1 MSFNDIVNQDKA
13 KKIIA
18 SQLEAKRIPHAFLF
32 LGHEGTG
39 RKKFALE
46 LAKTLNCKNN
56 SNNPLEPCD
65 ECISCNK
72 INNNLHPD
80 VQVIGFEWQARLE
93 DKEVEKQKA
102 IKIDTIRELQK
113 EVNLKPSEG
122 KWKIF
127 IIEPAEKITLEA
139 ANCLLKT
146 LEEPPQWTVIIL
158 LALHKENLPA
168 TVVSRTQIITF
179 APLPQK
185 EIESIISKRFS
196 ISSSKAAEIAAISEG
211 SISNAAR
218 HLEEDLD
225 EAKTFW
231 KKIKDNSLENT
242 EALAASQQNS
252 KNAFEFLSQLLLLAK
267 QDFRKDPGHFKSCI
281 ESIMSSLSLLEQ
293 NVNPQMIM
301 DVLFIKLKLTFN
313 RSSLCQ

>member
-1 MSFNDIVNQDKA
+1 MSFNDIINQDKA

-18 SQLEAKRIPHAFLF
+18 SQLSAKRIPHAFLF

-56 SNNPLEPCD
+56 SHNPQEPCD

-122 KWKIF
+122 KWKVF

-158 LALHKENLPA
+158 LAQHKENLPA

-196 ISSSKAAEIAAISEG
+196 ISTDKAAEIAGISEG
-211 SISNAAR
+211 SIANAVR

-231 KKIKDNSLENT
+231 NKIKDNSLESA
-242 EALAASQQNS
+242 EALAMSQQNS

-267 QDFRKDPGHFKSCI
+267 QDFRINPGDFKGCI
-281 ESIMSSLSLLEQ
+281 ESIMNSLSLLEQ

-301 DVLFIKLKLTFN
+301 DVLFMKLKLTFN
-313 RSSLCQ
+313 RSSLCR